1 LEKQNASM
9 KKYLF
14 ILIMSAVST
23 LTKAQF
29 PANIYADSAHA
40 PFIHGVCSGDPTD
53 SSLIIWTYIEP
64 EADSFSMSLI
74 WQISSDTSFT
84 NIIQSGSIQT
94 DSLLDYTVKIDV
106 PSLSAGSVYYYRF
119 LDYNG
124 NSSIWGRGKTLPSG
138 NIASAKIAAM
148 SCSSIFSGFFNAYRR
163 IAERDDLQL
172 VVHLGD
178 YIYDFVDANEE
189 VRVPNPYPVDCST
202 RAEWI
207 DRHKYYLL
215 DPDLRE
221 ARRMQS
227 WYAYWDNH
235 DIDSDSAY
243 VKEIFRR
250 WLPIRE
256 TPEVAQNLLYRSLK
270 IGVLADI
277 TMLDV
282 ESLRNIDTF
291 PNGEYNL
298 MGNQQFEWAT
308 QILKNS
314 NTRWHLM
321 GSQKMAGGWYTRGI
335 DPGLLNLVPNDGDVF
350 DNGSWDGFD
359 ETRNRLYDTLIV
371 HNIDNCLMLSGD
383 AHITMA
389 MDLVKDPYDSIAYN
403 AATGSGAL
411 GCEFLPSS
419 VTRGNFDES
428 GIPASLSPFFM
439 GITLA
444 ANPHHQHMEINSH
457 GYGLI
462 EIFQDSIVATPYYSD
477 ILTQTNVE
485 TAGQRLIMKNAT
497 NHWERIVSSNANI
510 QNDIAVEI
518 FPNPANDKIFVKLP
532 ELNGAVTKIKI
543 YNNLGQLL
551 SEKLL
556 SQSAE
561 IPVNELQNGLY
572 YLVFEQSAKKRYA
585 SKLHI
590 SR

>member
-1 LEKQNASM
+1 M

-14 ILIMSAVST
+14 ILIMSAVSS
-23 LTKAQF
+23 LTKAQV

-40 PFIHGVCSGDPTD
+40 PFIYGVCSGDPSD

-64 EADSFSMSLI
+64 EADSFNMSLI
-74 WQISSDTSFT
+74 WQISSDTSFI
-84 NIIQSGSIQT
+84 NIIQSGSTQT
-94 DSLLDYTVKIDV
+94 DSLLDFTVKIDV

-124 NSSIWGRGKTLPSG
+124 NSSIWGRAKTLPSG

-189 VRVPNPYPVDCST
+189 VRVPNPYPVDCET

-221 ARRMQS
+221 ARRMQT

-270 IGVLADI
+270 IGALADI

-321 GSQKMAGGWYTRGI
+321 GSQKMVGGWYTRGI

-350 DNGSWDGFD
+350 DNGSWDGFN
-359 ETRNRLYDTLIV
+359 ETRNRFYDTIGV
-371 HNIDNCLMLSGD
+371 HNINNCLMLSGD

-477 ILTQTNVE
+477 ILTQTNIE

-497 NHWERIVSSNANI
+497 NHWERIISTSNLI
-510 QNDIAVEI
+510 EEKLLVEV
-518 FPNPANDKIFVKLP
+518 FPNPANDKIYVKLP
-532 ELNGAVTKIKI
+532 ELNGAVTKVSI
-543 YNNLGQLL
+543 YNNLGQLM
-551 SEKLL
+551 SEKQL
-556 SQSAE
+556 SQSSE
-561 IPVNELQNGLY
+561 IAVNELQNGLY
-572 YLVFEQSAKKRYA
+572 YLVFEQSKKKPYT

>member
-1 LEKQNASM
+1 M

-14 ILIMSAVST
+14 ILIMCAVSS
-23 LTKAQF
+23 LTKAQV

-53 SSLIIWTYIEP
+53 SSLVIWTYIEP
-64 EADSFSMSLI
+64 EADSFSMALI

-84 NIIQSGSIQT
+84 NIIQSGTTQT
-94 DSLLDYTVKIDV
+94 DSLLDFTVKIDV

-124 NSSIWGRGKTLPSG
+124 NSSIWGRAKTLPSG

-172 VVHLGD
+172 IVHLGD
-178 YIYDFVDANEE
+178 YIYDFVDSDEE
-189 VRVPNPYPVDCST
+189 VRVPNPYPVDCAT

-207 DRHKYYLL
+207 NRHKYYLL

-221 ARRMQS
+221 ARRMQT

-256 TPEVAQNLLYRSLK
+256 TPEVTQNLLYRSLK
-270 IGVLADI
+270 IGDLADF

-321 GSQKMAGGWYTRGI
+321 GSQKMVGGWYTRGI

-359 ETRNRLYDTLIV
+359 ETRNRLYDTISV
-371 HNIDNCLMLSGD
+371 HNINNCLMLSGD

-403 AATGSGAL
+403 TATGSGAL

-477 ILTQTNVE
+477 ILIQTNIE

-497 NHWERIVSSNANI
+497 NHWERIVSASNLI
-510 QNDIAVEI
+510 EEKLLVEV
-518 FPNPANDKIFVKLP
+518 FPNPANDKIYVKLP
-532 ELNGAVTKIKI
+532 ELNGAVSKLSIF
-543 YNNLGQLL
+543 NNLGQLM
-551 SEKLL
+551 SERQL
-556 SQSAE
+556 SQSSE
-561 IPVNELQNGLY
+561 IAVNELQNGLY
-572 YLVFEQSAKKRYA
+572 YLVFEQSKKKPYT

>member
-1 LEKQNASM
+1 M

-14 ILIMSAVST
+14 ILIISAVST

-64 EADSFSMSLI
+64 DADSFSMSLI

-172 VVHLGD
+172 IVHLGD

-189 VRVPNPYPVDCST
+189 VRVPNPYPVDCAS

-207 DRHKYYLL
+207 DRYKYYLL

-221 ARRMQS
+221 ARRMQT

-256 TPEVAQNLLYRSLK
+256 TPEVTQNLLYRSLK
-270 IGVLADI
+270 IGDLADI

-314 NTRWHLM
+314 DTRWHLM
-321 GSQKMAGGWYTRGI
+321 GSQKMVGGWYTRGI

-403 AATGSGAL
+403 AATGSGAV

-419 VTRGNFDES
+419 ITRGNFDES

-462 EIFQDSIVATPYYSD
+462 EIFLDSIVATPYYSD
-477 ILTQTNVE
+477 ILTQTNIE
-485 TAGQRLIMKNAT
+485 TAGQRLIMKNGT
-497 NHWERIVSSNANI
+497 NHWERIVSASNLI
-510 QNDIAVEI
+510 EEKLLVEI
-518 FPNPANDKIFVKLP
+518 FPNPANDKIYVKLP
-532 ELNGAVTKIKI
+532 ESNGTVTKVLI
-543 YNNLGQLL
+543 YNSLGQLL
-551 SEKLL
+551 IEKLL
-556 SQSAE
+556 SQSSE
-561 IPVNELQNGLY
+561 ILVDELQNGLY
-572 YLVFEQSAKKRYA
+572 YLVFEQSAKKRSA

>member
-1 LEKQNASM
+1 M

-14 ILIMSAVST
+14 ILIMSAVSS
-23 LTKAQF
+23 LTKAQV

-53 SSLIIWTYIEP
+53 SSLVIWTYIEP
-64 EADSFSMSLI
+64 DADSFNMALI
-74 WQISSDTSFT
+74 WQISSDTSFI
-84 NIIQSGSIQT
+84 NIIQSGTTQT
-94 DSLLDYTVKIDV
+94 DSLSDFTVKIDV

-119 LDYNG
+119 LDFNG
-124 NSSIWGRGKTLPSG
+124 NSSIWGRAKTLPSG
-138 NIASAKIAAM
+138 NIASAKIAAL

-172 VVHLGD
+172 IVHLGD
-178 YIYDFVDANEE
+178 YIYDFVDSDEE

-221 ARRMQS
+221 ARRMQT

-256 TPEVAQNLLYRSLK
+256 TPEVTQNLLYRSLK
-270 IGVLADI
+270 IGDLADI

-291 PNGEYNL
+291 PNGEFNL

-314 NTRWHLM
+314 DTRWHLM
-321 GSQKMAGGWYTRGI
+321 GSQKMVGGWYTRGI

-359 ETRNRLYDTLIV
+359 ETRNRLYDTISV
-371 HNIDNCLMLSGD
+371 HNINNCLMLSGD

-457 GYGLI
+457 GYGVI
-462 EIFQDSIVATPYYSD
+462 EIFQDSIVATPFYSD
-477 ILTQTNVE
+477 ILTQTNIE

-518 FPNPANDKIFVKLP
+518 FPNPASDKIYVKLP
-532 ELNGAVTKIKI
+532 ELNGAVTKLSI
-543 YNNLGQLL
+543 YNNLGQLM

-561 IPVNELQNGLY
+561 IPVDELQNGLY

>member
-1 LEKQNASM
+1 M

-14 ILIMSAVST
+14 ILIMSAVSS
-23 LTKAQF
+23 LTKAQV

-53 SSLIIWTYIEP
+53 SSLVIWTYIEP
-64 EADSFSMSLI
+64 EADSFSMALI

-84 NIIQSGSIQT
+84 NIIQSGTTQT
-94 DSLLDYTVKIDV
+94 DSLLDFTVKIDV

-124 NSSIWGRGKTLPSG
+124 NSSIWGRAKTLPSG

-172 VVHLGD
+172 IVHLGD
-178 YIYDFVDANEE
+178 YIYDFVDSDEE
-189 VRVPNPYPVDCST
+189 VRVPNPYPVDCAT

-207 DRHKYYLL
+207 NRHKYYLL

-221 ARRMQS
+221 ARRMQT

-256 TPEVAQNLLYRSLK
+256 TPEVTQNLLYRSLK
-270 IGVLADI
+270 IGDLADF

-321 GSQKMAGGWYTRGI
+321 GSQKMVGGWYTRGI

-359 ETRNRLYDTLIV
+359 ETRNRLYDTISV
-371 HNIDNCLMLSGD
+371 HNINNCLMLSGD

-403 AATGSGAL
+403 TATGSGAL

-477 ILTQTNVE
+477 ILIQTNIE

-497 NHWERIVSSNANI
+497 NHWERIVSASNLI
-510 QNDIAVEI
+510 EEKLLVEV
-518 FPNPANDKIFVKLP
+518 FPNPANDKIYVKLP
-532 ELNGAVTKIKI
+532 ELNGAVSKLSIF
-543 YNNLGQLL
+543 NNLGQLM
-551 SEKLL
+551 SERQL
-556 SQSAE
+556 SQSSE
-561 IPVNELQNGLY
+561 IAVNELQNGLY
-572 YLVFEQSAKKRYA
+572 YLVFEQSKKKPYT